1 MDMTISDVK
10 QTPQT
15 FVWGKLQRSFPD
27 FGATVSVRGEMD
39 ANARDM
45 VDLDV
50 QASGFGTGL
59 KVTGSAGGLDIVYFI
74 MHTQGSG

>member
-1 MDMTISDVK
+1 
-10 QTPQT
+10 
-15 FVWGKLQRSFPD
+15 
-27 FGATVSVRGEMD
+27 VSVRGEMD

-59 KVTGSAGGLDIVYFI
+59 KVTGSAGGC
-74 MHTQGSG
+74 